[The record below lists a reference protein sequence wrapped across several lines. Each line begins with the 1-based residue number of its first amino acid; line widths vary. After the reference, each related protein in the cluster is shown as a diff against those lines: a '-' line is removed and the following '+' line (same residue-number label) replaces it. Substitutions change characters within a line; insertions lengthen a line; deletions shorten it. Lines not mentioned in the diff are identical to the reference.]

1 MSCDACLSDA
11 IKAKLGRCRTCA
23 IQCALV
29 GGGGTLAWY
38 WFGADTSVNALTGA
52 LFALA
57 GWGVLLLHL
66 LVFLWRRL
74 SGREL
79 GQG

>member
-29 GGGGTLAWY
+29 GGSGTLAWY

-57 GWGVLLLHL
+57 GWGILLLHL

-74 SGREL
+74 TGREL